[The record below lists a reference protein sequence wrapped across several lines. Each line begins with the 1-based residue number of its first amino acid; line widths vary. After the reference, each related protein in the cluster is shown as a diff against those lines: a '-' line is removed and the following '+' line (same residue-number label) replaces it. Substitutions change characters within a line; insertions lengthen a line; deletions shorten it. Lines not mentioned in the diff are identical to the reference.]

1 MAKGTVSFFNE
12 RGSYG
17 FITIEEADDG
27 EEESD
32 SDGGDGDDDVFFHMA
47 DLSGPDLSEG
57 QEVEFEIQQSD
68 KGPRAANLTRLGDAA
83 VDEEE
88 GERRDDGVIVDD
100 DGTEWV
106 SINDM

>member
-1 MAKGTVSFFNE
+1 MLFRS
-12 RGSYG
+12 
-17 FITIEEADDG
+17 
-27 EEESD
+27 
-32 SDGGDGDDDVFFHMA
+32 
-47 DLSGPDLSEG
+47 
-57 QEVEFEIQQSD
+57 FEIQQSD

-83 VDEEE
+83 IDEEE